1 MALPV
6 INNKKSKAFQNAL
19 DLHQKYYRSG
29 LGLQWHITNNCNWR
43 CTHCYHET
51 YQGEQPDLETMK
63 DIFHQYLDL
72 GKKQGF
78 GSKKVGFKLT
88 GGEPFVHPDILPF
101 LEYIAPHSDR
111 IRTGILTNGSLL
123 TDEMLEFLTKKCAI
137 RRMQISIEGDQVQND
152 AIRGEGAFDTI
163 LRAIALLKKYNISV
177 HLGCTIS
184 KQNYKEVWNLLDLLI
199 VYDIPILL
207 RMLVP
212 IGQSREDLENI
223 VPPKE
228 LQKFHQKVREMNQKH
243 HLQHTVSRAGREYD
257 DLTQMFRTYCMSG
270 IEALDYDGQV
280 RSCGVRWHNG
290 LTILPNLD
298 VLACRLL
305 PQHVLG
311 NLKKESLESI
321 FNGPKYEE
329 LTQLAKADPECQ
341 NCRVVD
347 RCFGGAMC
355 MSEAMKHDPYARDP
369 QCWKGLLEKTFSLE
383 SLIYEVKCDRCE
395 KLQK

>member
-1 MALPV
+1 MSLPV
-6 INNKKSKAFQNAL
+6 VNNVHVPAFERAL
-19 DLHQKYYRSG
+19 DLHKRYYRSG
-29 LGLQWHITNNCNWR
+29 LGLQWHITNRCNWR

-51 YQGEQPDLETMK
+51 YEGDQPDLEMMK

-72 GKKQGF
+72 GARYNFDSQKT
-78 GSKKVGFKLT
+78 GFKLT

-101 LEYIAPHSDR
+101 LEYIAPFSDR

-123 TDEMLEFLTKKCAI
+123 TEEILGFLTKQCAI
-137 RRMQISIEGDQVQND
+137 NRMQISIEGDQIEND

-163 LRAIALLKKYNISV
+163 LRAVALLKKYNISV

-184 KQNYKEVWNLLDLLI
+184 KQNYKNVWNLLDLLI

-207 RMLVP
+207 RLLVP
-212 IGQSREDLENI
+212 IGQSKEARENL

-228 LQKFHQKVREMNQKH
+228 LQAFHKKIRAMNQKH
-243 HLQHTVSRAGREYD
+243 RLQYTVSRAGRHYQE
-257 DLTQMFRTYCMSG
+257 TEQMFRTYCMSAV
-270 IEALDYDGQV
+270 EALDHEEPV

-290 LTILPNLD
+290 ITILPNLD

-311 NLKKESLESI
+311 NLKKDSLENI
-321 FNGPKYEE
+321 FNGAKYEA
-329 LTQLAKADPECQ
+329 LTQLEKTDPECQ

-355 MSEAMKHDPYARDP
+355 MSKAVHQDIYKKDP
-369 QCWKGLLEKTFSLE
+369 QCWNN
-383 SLIYEVKCDRCE
+383 
-395 KLQK
+395 